1 MDAKAI
7 NILYYALSIGEINK
21 ISSYKNVREGTN
33 QVKESKINMLIYQY
47 ELFKI
52 FPYES
57 ITNMFTRISI
67 ITNNLV
73 AFGMIYINANIVSK
87 FHISL
92 PKTWKEKVMATQE
105 AKDLTKL

>member
-1 MDAKAI
+1 
-7 NILYYALSIGEINK
+7 
-21 ISSYKNVREGTN
+21 
-33 QVKESKINMLIYQY
+33 
-47 ELFKI
+47 
-52 FPYES
+52 
-57 ITNMFTRISI
+57 MFTRILI

>member
-1 MDAKAI
+1 
-7 NILYYALSIGEINK
+7 
-21 ISSYKNVREGTN
+21 
-33 QVKESKINMLIYQY
+33 
-47 ELFKI
+47 
-52 FPYES
+52 
-57 ITNMFTRISI
+57 MFTRISI

-92 PKTWKEKVMATQE
+92 PKTWKEKVMAIQE